1 MTDAIGGDEVEA
13 VARAIWNAKHPL
25 CLWDDADAGPRKAER
40 DKIIAGSRAAIAALD
55 VARGDGWH
63 LIEDVNEDD
72 GTQVLAAFH
81 GQFGWVQFIATVF
94 HDGVSA
100 LGYAPPTYFRPLPPA
115 PGDAK

>member
-1 MTDAIGGDEVEA
+1 
-13 VARAIWNAKHPL
+13 
-25 CLWDDADAGPRKAER
+25 
-40 DKIIAGSRAAIAALD
+40 
-55 VARGDGWH
+55 
-63 LIEDVNEDD
+63 VNEDD